1 MAKEEPKH
9 VVEKTPAEGGKV
21 GGTIEMSTDVVATV
35 AALAARDIPGI
46 HSLGK
51 SRLIPFG
58 GGNAR
63 GVAAEVGKEEAAIDV
78 EVVMEHGANIREVGG
93 QLRKRI
99 AEEVDKMTG
108 RKVVEVNIDI
118 VDIHLPGE
126 APKKVPD
133 DSRVR

>member
-9 VVEKTPAEGGKV
+9 VVEKTPAESGKV
-21 GGTIEMSTDVVATV
+21 GGTIEMATDVVATI

-51 SRLIPFG
+51 SRLISFG
-58 GGNAR
+58 GTAR

-78 EVVMEHGANIREVGG
+78 EVIIEHGADIRELGG
-93 QLRKRI
+93 MLRQRI
-99 AEEVDKMTG
+99 AQEVDKMTG

-118 VDIHLPGE
+118 VDIHVPGE
-126 APKKVPD
+126 EPKKVTEE
-133 DSRVR
+133 SRVR

>member
-1 MAKEEPKH
+1 MAKEGPKH
-9 VVEKTPAEGGKV
+9 VVEKTPAEAGKV
-21 GGTIEMSTDVVATV
+21 GGTIEMSTNVVATV

-51 SRLIPFG
+51 SRLIAFG
-58 GGNAR
+58 GGTTR

-78 EVVMEHGANIREVGG
+78 EVIIEHGADIRELGAE
-93 QLRKRI
+93 LRKRI
-99 AEEVDKMTG
+99 ASEVDKMTG

-126 APKKVPD
+126 EPKKPTEE
-133 DSRVR
+133 SRVR